1 MTVQSSSFYGVLQCF
16 SLCFTEP
23 SFQNLVSIA
32 VGWIICRERHTITG
46 PVRVALSLGVERHHS
61 VFYRFFSKAAWV
73 PDALGKALFDELLS
87 FIPGPIVEALTD
99 DTLGRKTGP
108 HIWGAGMHH
117 DAVASSYGRHTGR
130 ARHVA
135 FAFGHSWVIVAIWVP
150 LPWNLVKGVAIPLLF
165 RLYRS
170 KKLCPPQEYRKRT
183 ELALELVQI
192 LEKWVVSAGRKL
204 VLTGDSEY
212 ACRTIVKRL
221 PATTHFIG
229 PVVMNA
235 ALFKVPAPSEPSEKR
250 GRGAPRKRGDRLPTP
265 KQLLSDSS
273 CPWIKITATL
283 YGRSVPILV
292 KTLVCQW
299 YQVAGLRPVRIV
311 LTRDPKR
318 RIDDRAFFS
327 TDSEMT
333 ADQVLTLFSHRW
345 SLEVTF
351 FNTKQHFGLEHPQ
364 NGWGYLK
371 NRRRSKKRAGPQPRG
386 TKGQK
391 AAQRTTPCIF
401 YLFGLIYVWYFKH
414 GNPKRDVA
422 IAQRLAPW
430 NTRKTE
436 PSFRDVL
443 DALRRELIS
452 CPELRMH
459 PDHERVMQQFGSAEE
474 PLMDAA

>member
-1 MTVQSSSFYGVLQCF
+1 
-16 SLCFTEP
+16 
-23 SFQNLVSIA
+23 
-32 VGWIICRERHTITG
+32 
-46 PVRVALSLGVERHHS
+46 
-61 VFYRFFSKAAWV
+61 
-73 PDALGKALFDELLS
+73 
-87 FIPGPIVEALTD
+87 
-99 DTLGRKTGP
+99 
-108 HIWGAGMHH
+108 MHH
-117 DAVASSYGRHTGR
+117 DAVASSYGRHAGNP
-130 ARHVA
+130 RHVA
-135 FAFGHSWVIVAIWVP
+135 FAFGHSWVIVGIWVP
-150 LPWNLVKGVAIPLLF
+150 LPWNSVKGAAIPLLF

-192 LEKWVVSAGRKL
+192 LEKWVGTAGRKL

-235 ALFKVPAPSEPSEKR
+235 ALFEVPAPLAPSER
-250 GRGAPRKRGDRLPTP
+250 RSRGAPRKRGDRLPTP
-265 KQLLSDSS
+265 KQLLSDPSR
-273 CPWIKITATL
+273 PWVKITATL
-283 YGRSVPILV
+283 YGRSVKILV

-311 LTRDPKR
+311 ITRDPKR
-318 RIDDRAFFS
+318 CIDDRAFFS
-327 TDSEMT
+327 TDPEMT
-333 ADQVLTLFSHRW
+333 AAQVLTLFSHRW

-351 FNTKQHFGLEHPQ
+351 FNIKQHFGLEHPQ

-386 TKGQK
+386 TKGQM

-401 YLFGLIYVWYFKH
+401 YLFGAVYVWYFKY
-414 GNPKRDVA
+414 GNSERDVI
-422 IAQRLAPW
+422 IARRLAPW

-436 PSFRDVL
+436 PSFKDML

-452 CPELRMH
+452 WPDLHMH
-459 PDHERVMQQFGSAEE
+459 PDHERVLQQFGSAAEL
-474 PLMDAA
+474 LMAAA